1 MAEDIGEGRPSGP
14 NMAIRPARQSDRSS
28 MMAVATSVDLFGPD
42 ELAELG
48 VTIDAFLDG
57 TAGTD
62 DHWIVG
68 EVDGAPIAL
77 AYFAPERMT
86 VGTWNLYLI
95 AVRPDHQGRGH
106 GAALLRHVEHA
117 LKSRGERILLIET
130 AGLESFAPQRRFYE
144 RRGYEAEACIREF
157 YAEGTDKIV
166 FRKAL

>member
-1 MAEDIGEGRPSGP
+1 
-14 NMAIRPARQSDRSS
+14 MAIRPARQSDRSS

-48 VTIDAFLDG
+48 VTIDTFLDG

-62 DHWIVG
+62 HHWIVG

-117 LKSRGERILLIET
+117 LKSR
-130 AGLESFAPQRRFYE
+130 ASVS
-144 RRGYEAEACIREF
+144 C
-157 YAEGTDKIV
+157 
-166 FRKAL
+166 